1 MPLRQRRAPVELLS
15 AGRDVEGGVPLE
27 EVDGLE
33 GHPDGLAGHDG
44 EVLGAGDVLE
54 AELEPEDNVRVDDVV
69 AAVGPRAHARAAAR
83 LVGVLAA
90 GVELAVA
97 VARDVEVVVRELG
110 AAVVER
116 GRVGDELLEAGQ
128 VELVA
133 DGLAVDGVPGRG
145 VEDLEGA
152 GRVEVCVE
160 AGGGFDGRLGDG
172 VAVAVRVEVGEGH
185 GVAFVVDEAVGVPV
199 DGRVH
204 AQGEDVLVVDGQDAR
219 VDDGAPG
226 DLDAVVDGLGAD
238 DAGRSDLVRQLTRL
252 VEHEGHDVF
261 VVGDGDDGLDD
272 EFSAADDG
280 CFAGAVVGVLP
291 ADAGVLLVD
300 TDYVL
305 HGHWL
310 PLVARYDSA
319 QVVDRA
325 QAVAAQFQVVR
336 HGARTG
342 VAEIKGRFLVER
354 CPGVTVGDVH
364 IGECQAVEETAAII
378 SHLQH

>member
-1 MPLRQRRAPVELLS
+1 MLLRQQSAPVELLV
-15 AGRDVEGGVPLE
+15 AGRDVKGGVLIE
-27 EVDGLE
+27 EVDGFERHLY
-33 GHPDGLAGHDG
+33 DLARHDG
-44 EVLGAGDVLE
+44 EVLDAGDVLE
-54 AELEPEDNVRVDDVV
+54 AELEPEHNVCIHDVV
-69 AAVGPRAHARAAAR
+69 AAVGPRAHAGAAAR

-97 VARDVEVVVRELG
+97 VAGDVEVVVCELG
-110 AAVVER
+110 AAVVE
-116 GRVGDELLEAGQ
+116 GGGVGDEFLEGGQ

-133 DGLAVDGVPGRG
+133 DGVAVDGVPDGG

-160 AGGGFDGRLGDG
+160 AGGAFDGRLRDG
-172 VAVAVRVEVGEGH
+172 VAVAVGVEVGEGH
-185 GVAFVVDEAVGVPV
+185 GVDFVVDEAVGVPV

-204 AQGEDVLVVDGQDAR
+204 AQGEDVLVVDGEDAR

-226 DLDAVVDGLGAD
+226 DLDALVDGLGAD
-238 DAGRSDLVRQLTRL
+238 DARRADLVRQLAGL

-272 EFSAADDG
+272 ELAAADDG

-305 HGHWL
+305 HGYWL
-310 PLVARYDSA
+310 SRVA
-319 QVVDRA
+319 
-325 QAVAAQFQVVR
+325 
-336 HGARTG
+336 
-342 VAEIKGRFLVER
+342 
-354 CPGVTVGDVH
+354 
-364 IGECQAVEETAAII
+364 
-378 SHLQH
+378 